1 MSISLLATIFN
12 FISFLV
18 TVYYFGMIIYF
29 FTSWVPNIR
38 ESVVGRFL
46 SSIYE
51 PYLEPFRKII
61 PPLGMIDISSL
72 VALFVLILFQWGL
85 DSIFRAIL
93 IYVAAYLFRLNEGST
108 IYLPSF
114 YYVIE
119 LYWYV

>member
-1 MSISLLATIFN
+1 
-12 FISFLV
+12 
-18 TVYYFGMIIYF
+18 
-29 FTSWVPNIR
+29 
-38 ESVVGRFL
+38 L

-93 IYVAAYLFRLNEGST
+93 IYVAT
-108 IYLPSF
+108 H
-114 YYVIE
+114 
-119 LYWYV
+119 